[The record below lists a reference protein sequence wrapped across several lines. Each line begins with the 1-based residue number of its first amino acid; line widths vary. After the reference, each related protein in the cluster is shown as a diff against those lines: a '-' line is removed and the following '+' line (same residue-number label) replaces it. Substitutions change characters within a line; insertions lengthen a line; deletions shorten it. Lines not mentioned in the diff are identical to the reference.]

1 MIGIIYIIFGLVKEK
16 VSLKLGGGLSQCYIH
31 APIMSSQEKL
41 LFKKFYAR
49 LSLNNRSM
57 LDTSCTGSFMM
68 KTIEFKWDLLEIIKC
83 NSEDW
88 DLDNGKESGIH
99 LVLIVLNLLWIPMF
113 SIVTSDNKF
122 QHVI

>member
-16 VSLKLGGGLSQCYIH
+16 VSLKLGGGLIQCYIH

-41 LFKKFYAR
+41 LFKIYAR

-68 KTIEFKWDLLEIIKC
+68 KTIELRWDLVEIIKAT
-83 NSEDW
+83 
-88 DLDNGKESGIH
+88 LKIGISTK
-99 LVLIVLNLLWIPMF
+99 VRG
-113 SIVTSDNKF
+113 
-122 QHVI
+122 QE